1 MNKNSGL
8 CISAVIII
16 VNFALFAVKLYVG
29 LAVSSL
35 SIYTDAMNNLLDCVT
50 GLIAMGGF
58 LLLSKSRNKK
68 YPFGYGRAED
78 IVSFVMSVVIFLAG
92 CAFAYSSVERILYPT
107 PVAYAMKYVKVICIT
122 AVVKLLMA
130 AFLKKQ
136 TVKNPS
142 DVIKSIYFDSVLD
155 FFITLSVVLSFTV
168 SIYTGIVIDGIV
180 GLVISIMIAVNGF
193 KLIVPS
199 VKKLMGRRND
209 DICQA
214 ASEFLGSICDGCIVE
229 RLECHSYGNKNV
241 FNAVVRVVNESD
253 RIDFSFAENEFE
265 REFLSEIY
273 FRIN

>member
-1 MNKNSGL
+1 MKNNSGL
-8 CISAVIII
+8 CISAVLIC
-16 VNFALFAVKLYVG
+16 VNFILFLVKLYVG
-29 LAVSSL
+29 IAVSSL

-50 GLIAMGGF
+50 GLVALGGF
-58 LLLSKSRNKK
+58 VLLTKSRNKK

-78 IVSFVMSVVIFLAG
+78 IVSFVMSAVIFLAG

-122 AVVKLLMA
+122 AAVKLFLA
-130 AFLKKQ
+130 VFLKKQ

-142 DVIKSIYFDSVLD
+142 DVIKSMYFDSVLD

-180 GLVISIMIAVNGF
+180 GLVISIMIASNGI
-193 KLIVPS
+193 KLMVPT

-209 DICQA
+209 AICKD
-214 ASEFLGSICDGCIVE
+214 ASEFLESICDGVVIE
-229 RLECHSYGNKNV
+229 SLESHSYGNKNV
-241 FNAVVRVVNESD
+241 FNAVISMKNNEN
-253 RIDFSFAENEFE
+253 IDFSVAAKEFE
-265 REFLSEIY
+265 TKYSSEIY